1 MDLNALWPLST
12 TYALVLLRVMGLL
25 AVALPFAAPWVPA
38 ATRALLALVLAF
50 LLVPTAQVWAETN
63 GWGFAAAAVSELVL
77 GLAMGFMTLLIFL
90 AVQGA
95 GDLVDIDMGF
105 GLAHVMDPQFG
116 GRAPLMGSFM
126 HILAVLAFLGFN
138 GHHHILRALADSFQW
153 IPPGQAAWGEATLVA
168 VARQFGWVFVTALR
182 LAIPVLA
189 ALLILHAVFGILA
202 RSMPQLH
209 VLVVAMPA
217 KVAIGLIAV
226 SFSLP
231 VLLYLL
237 EGEWPSVVAGVTAF
251 VRSLAP

>member
-1 MDLNALWPLST
+1 
-12 TYALVLLRVMGLL
+12 MGLL

-168 VARQFGWVFVTALR
+168 VAGQFGRVFVTALR

-202 RSMPQLH
+202 RFMPQLH